1 MNRKGY
7 LIAIAICGITLLSAV
22 GVGVYSLI
30 SGSDNP
36 PSVETNE
43 TDTGAETDSGTGTIE
58 EGETVSEPDDTETE
72 TIPAIKEDPKLPD
85 VQGKPIIDVEEM
97 TRNPEAEVV
106 DSKQTCSSKGYS
118 PSISPPTAACI
129 SSSSV
134 PRSVSRAR
142 LPGSTSTTRMLFFF
156 SWVTHITSRLFLF
169 LYGSFP

>member
-7 LIAIAICGITLLSAV
+7 LIAIAICGTTLLSAV

-36 PSVETNE
+36 PSVETQE
-43 TDTGAETDSGTGTIE
+43 TDPGAETDSDTSTIE
-58 EGETVSEPDDTETE
+58 EGETVPEPDETEAE

-106 DSKQTCSSKGYS
+106 DSKVEYGTKE
-118 PSISPPTAACI
+118 AD
-129 SSSSV
+129 
-134 PRSVSRAR
+134 
-142 LPGSTSTTRMLFFF
+142 
-156 SWVTHITSRLFLF
+156 THEE
-169 LYGSFP
+169 

>member
-36 PSVETNE
+36 PSVETHE
-43 TDTGAETDSGTGTIE
+43 TDTGAEIDSGTGTIE
-58 EGETVSEPDDTETE
+58 EGETVPEPDETEAE

-106 DSKQTCSSKGYS
+106 
-118 PSISPPTAACI
+118 
-129 SSSSV
+129 
-134 PRSVSRAR
+134 
-142 LPGSTSTTRMLFFF
+142 GSE
-156 SWVTHITSRLFLF
+156 IE
-169 LYGSFP
+169 YGTKERGSDAE

>member
-36 PSVETNE
+36 PSVETQE
-43 TDTGAETDSGTGTIE
+43 TDTGAETGSDTGTIE
-58 EGETVSEPDDTETE
+58 EGETVPEPDETEAE

-106 DSKQTCSSKGYS
+106 DSKVEYGTKE
-118 PSISPPTAACI
+118 AD
-129 SSSSV
+129 
-134 PRSVSRAR
+134 
-142 LPGSTSTTRMLFFF
+142 
-156 SWVTHITSRLFLF
+156 THEE
-169 LYGSFP
+169 